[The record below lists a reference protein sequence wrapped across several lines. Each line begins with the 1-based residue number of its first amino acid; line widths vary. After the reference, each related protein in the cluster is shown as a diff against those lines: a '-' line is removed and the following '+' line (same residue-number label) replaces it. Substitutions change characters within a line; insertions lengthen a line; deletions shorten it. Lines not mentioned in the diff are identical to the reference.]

1 MNEAFKYQVQS
12 ISSSA
17 SEPSNYKGPVSPE
30 VDRAW
35 RALFKGKVG
44 RLAAGSRITISHE
57 TISQS
62 AQKI

>member
-17 SEPSNYKGPVSPE
+17 SAPSNYKGPVSPE

-35 RALFKGKVG
+35 LYSKV
-44 RLAAGSRITISHE
+44 R
-57 TISQS
+57 
-62 AQKI
+62 